1 MPRPVP
7 SCPAGP
13 LRVGPGLDQFLLLHL
28 KHWGWRAQGWPCF
41 WPSCHQLSVMTSVKE
56 FSFSQL
62 LGREP
67 QLLRRG
73 SLGDVRPR
81 NSIQGP

>member
-1 MPRPVP
+1 
-7 SCPAGP
+7 
-13 LRVGPGLDQFLLLHL
+13 
-28 KHWGWRAQGWPCF
+28 
-41 WPSCHQLSVMTSVKE
+41 MTSVKE
-56 FSFSQL
+56 FNFFQL

-81 NSIQGP
+81 NSTQGP